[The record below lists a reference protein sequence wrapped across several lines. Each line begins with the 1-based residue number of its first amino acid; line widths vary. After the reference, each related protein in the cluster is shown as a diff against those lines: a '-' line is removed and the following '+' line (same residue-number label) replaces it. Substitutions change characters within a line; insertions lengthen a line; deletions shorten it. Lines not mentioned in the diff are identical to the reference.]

1 LLTNFQ
7 TVGVMGGY
15 IQGGGHSPL
24 SSIYGIAA
32 DHALS
37 MEVVLASGEFV
48 TASATQNSDLFWAL
62 RGGGGSTFGIVTSVI
77 VKAHPDFPV
86 TVTSFAFGGVDPTT
100 SYNATWAGIRAFFT
114 HFIDFSS
121 AGTYSYFDVV
131 PSPVPI
137 FEMAPFFAPN
147 LTIAAT
153 QAFLKPWFDAL
164 AAAGITLAPQFNYY
178 TNYLSAWTTN
188 FPQEVVGRDQG
199 STGSRLFPRQ
209 NWENATLFN
218 ATFNA
223 WKASID
229 AGCFAIS
236 FNFAPTLAAGGYPN
250 NSVNPAFRNT
260 VLHSIQSVGWAQND
274 TDATIEM
281 QLNLL
286 AERQAAWKS
295 VSPGAGSYLGES
307 DRAEVDFQQS
317 FYGDFYPRLL
327 QIKKEVDP
335 DDVFWAKTA
344 VGSEGWDTV
353 TKDVYNDEN
362 GPLCRT

>member
-1 LLTNFQ
+1 
-7 TVGVMGGY
+7 MGGY

-32 DHALS
+32 DHVLS
-37 MEVVLASGEFV
+37 MEVVLASGQFV

-62 RGGGGSTFGIVTSVI
+62 RGGGGSTFGVVTSVT

-86 TVTSFAFGGVDPTT
+86 TVTSFAFGGISPNTT
-100 SYNATWAGIRAFFT
+100 YDQTWAGIRAFFS

-121 AGTYSYFDVV
+121 AGTYSYFQLV

-147 LTIAAT
+147 MTVAAT
-153 QAFLKPWFDAL
+153 QALLKPWFDVL
-164 AAAGITLAPQFNYY
+164 AANGINIAPQFNYY
-178 TNYLSAWTTN
+178 PNYLSAWEAN
-188 FPQEVVGRDQG
+188 FPQETVGREQG
-199 STGSRLFPRQ
+199 VTGSRLFPRQ

-218 ATFNA
+218 TTFDA

-229 AGCFAIS
+229 AGCIAIS
-236 FNFAPTLAAGGYPN
+236 FNFAPTLAAGGNSN
-250 NSVNPAFRNT
+250 NSVNPAFRKT
-260 VLHSIQSVGWAQND
+260 VLHSIQITSWAQND
-274 TDATIEM
+274 TDATIKAA
-281 QLNLL
+281 LNLL
-286 AERQAAWKS
+286 EQRQAAWRA
-295 VSPGAGSYLGES
+295 VTPGAGSYLGES
-307 DRAEVDFQQS
+307 DRNEPDFQQS
-317 FYGDFYPRLL
+317 FYGSFYPRLL

-353 TKDVYNDEN
+353 TKDVMNDEN